1 MDIQVASNFE
11 RLHFAY
17 AGAGNLQTAAAF
29 EAFARE
35 GELTLPPA
43 MLSAMGEV
51 FTGVSADETETRA
64 AIAAV
69 YESAGMLIDPHT
81 AVAVAAAAKAPAL
94 DRAIPLVVLATAH
107 PAKFPDAVAAA
118 AGAAPAIPRAV
129 AGLAARPERF
139 ERLPAEAQAVKA
151 FVRDFAAA

>member
-1 MDIQVASNFE
+1 MDIQLASNFE

-29 EAFARE
+29 EGLARD

-43 MLSAMGEV
+43 MRSAMGEA
-51 FTGVSADETETRA
+51 FAGVSVDEAETRA
-64 AIAAV
+64 AIASV

-107 PAKFPDAVAAA
+107 PAKFPHAVAGAVGVTAA
-118 AGAAPAIPRAV
+118 EPRAV
-129 AGLAARPERF
+129 AELAARPERF
-139 ERLPAEAQAVKA
+139 ERMAADVQAVKA
-151 FVRDFAAA
+151 FVRAFAA